1 MTSARDIPR
10 TGSRQLS
17 WLIFTI
23 AFVVFAYFHQGG
35 DWNSNARFAMVRAL
49 VEKGEFT
56 IDSYLIYQHAKAG
69 PSNELRRVSIRNAEF
84 VADDQTNVLV
94 WPDSQWRLVPINGT
108 GDQSATGDT
117 KFANMTAVAA
127 TVDVAYYAGHFHP
140 NKAPG
145 TSFIAVPAYALIY
158 HFERIIGANPDEWWT
173 LTINAWLTSVLSV
186 GLLSAFG
193 VTLLYRFALL
203 LSGGR
208 ALASLMTAFT
218 FAFGT
223 MFLPY
228 ATALYEHNI
237 IAISLLASVFL
248 LYRVKTAAAS
258 ENAFVSPTKTKL
270 PRQLF
275 LAGLCA
281 GYAAI
286 TNYIVVVVVIFLALY
301 LILTVRS
308 QNAWCWFGLG
318 LLGPFLLI
326 CAYNA
331 ACFGTPFMTNY
342 WPKSVFSDGT
352 NAFLGVFVWPQWPV
366 LLMILFSPFRGL
378 FFSSPALFLG
388 LAGLIALFRDTNFR
402 CEAWLLTAIVAFF
415 ILSNISFNGWDGGWT
430 VVPRYL
436 GPAVPF
442 LALPM
447 VFGFLRFFKTSCAL
461 AAISAAIMLLITAVT
476 PQAPI
481 DVNTMAVL
489 NKSLWRVSPLTEYE
503 LPIFLT
509 TRPGP
514 LMQADEKQVL
524 HYYDLELAGKGTDPD
539 LRRTEVERLRH
550 DIESLIA
557 AGQPAPLDVIRSGEG
572 GNTTYS
578 IDYSTLSTITSPVSV
593 NSGGIYGGWVSDTF
607 GLPGSVQARWNSFN
621 VGEFLFP
628 ESRWSLLPLLLGCAA
643 LVWQLRSV
651 SRDRFSPQ
659 LGLTT
664 D

>member
-1 MTSARDIPR
+1 MTSSRDIS
-10 TGSRQLS
+10 TGSLELS
-17 WLIFTI
+17 WLIFAI

-56 IDSYLIYQHAKAG
+56 IDSYLIYQRAKAG
-69 PSNELRRVSIRNAEF
+69 PSNELRRIQIRDAEF
-84 VADDQTNVLV
+84 VADDQRNVLV
-94 WPDSQWRLVPINGT
+94 WSDSQGRLVPINGT
-108 GDQSATGDT
+108 VDQRASGDVRFVELRT
-117 KFANMTAVAA
+117 VAA
-127 TVDVAYYAGHFHP
+127 TADVAYYAGHFHP

-145 TSFIAVPAYALIY
+145 TSFIAVPAYAFIFN
-158 HFERIIGANPDEWWT
+158 FERIIGANPDEWWT
-173 LTINAWLTSVLSV
+173 LTINAWLTSVFSV

-193 VTLLYRFALL
+193 VVLLYRFAV
-203 LSGGR
+203 SVSAGC
-208 ALASLMTAFT
+208 ALPSVTTAVT

-237 IAISLLASVFL
+237 VAVALLASVFF
-248 LYRVKTAAAS
+248 LYRVNMVAAS
-258 ENAFVSPTKTKL
+258 EDAIVSTAKMTLRK
-270 PRQLF
+270 QLF

-286 TNYIVVVVVIFLALY
+286 TNYIVVGVVIFLLLY
-301 LILTVRS
+301 LILTVRG
-308 QNAWCWFGLG
+308 QKAWCWFGLG

-331 ACFGTPFMTNY
+331 ACFGTPFTTNY
-342 WPKSVFSDGT
+342 RYQNPFFADGT
-352 NAFLGVFVWPQWPV
+352 NAFLGVFAWPRWSV

-378 FFSSPALFLG
+378 FFSSPALLVG
-388 LAGLIALFRDTNFR
+388 LAGLVALFRDKNLR
-402 CEAWLLTAIVAFF
+402 PEAWLLTAIVAFF
-415 ILSNISFNGWDGGWT
+415 ILFNTSFNDWDGGWT

-447 VFGFLRFFKTSCAL
+447 VFGFVRFFKITSAV

-476 PQAPI
+476 VQAPI
-481 DVNTMAVL
+481 DINATAVL
-489 NKSLWRVSPLTEYE
+489 NKSLWRVSALTEYE
-503 LPIFLT
+503 VPIFLT

-514 LMQADEKQVL
+514 LMQADERQVL
-524 HYYDLELAGKGTDPD
+524 RYYDLELAGKGMDPD
-539 LRRTEVERLRH
+539 LRRAEMERLRH
-550 DIESLIA
+550 YIETLIA
-557 AGQPAPLDVIRSGEG
+557 AAEPAPLDVIRSSEN

-578 IDYSTLSTITSPVSV
+578 IAYSTLSTIASPVSV
-593 NSGGIYGGWVSDTF
+593 TSGGIYGGWVSDTF

-621 VGEFLFP
+621 VGEFFFP

-643 LVWQLRSV
+643 LVWRLSSAPGIGSARSFG
-651 SRDRFSPQ
+651 S
-659 LGLTT
+659 TT